1 MRLQNK
7 LWKCMHIF
15 KRITTSFL
23 IWRLVLF
30 LAAFASIY
38 FLPVFGARFP
48 YADRVLEITHL
59 PYWVWGWG
67 NFDGVHYLR
76 IAQDGYLAQYSQ
88 AFFPVFPMLIKLV
101 SFIFPKNLSLNATLY
116 TDPSF
121 FYSGLILS
129 NLFFLS
135 SLYILYKLINLDFK
149 KDVASL
155 SIVLLLVFPTSF
167 YFGAIYT
174 ESLFLFLSVLSVYL
188 VRKNRFFLAAIIISI
203 STATRITGI
212 LLILFYLI
220 EAIGSK
226 KKLNL
231 VWLLI
236 TPLGLLAYMYYLK
249 IVFNNPIY
257 FLTSQPSFGAGR
269 SDSLILLPQVIYRY
283 IRIFLTTN
291 ILTLPFFN
299 AFLEFVFTL
308 FPLTALVIWFK
319 KIRFSY
325 WVFSLTT
332 LLLGTFTGT
341 FLSMPRFALI
351 SIAFILPQIVIATGR
366 YIKPILFLLGLMAS
380 ILIMLF
386 IRGYWVA

>member
-1 MRLQNK
+1 
-7 LWKCMHIF
+7 MHIF